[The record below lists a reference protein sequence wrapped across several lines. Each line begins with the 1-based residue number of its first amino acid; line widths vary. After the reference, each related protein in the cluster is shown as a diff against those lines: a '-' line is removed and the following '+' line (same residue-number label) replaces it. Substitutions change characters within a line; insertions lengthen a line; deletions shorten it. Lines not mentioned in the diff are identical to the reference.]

1 MFATD
6 LSLVSWGGRLP
17 EFASEACGQTESC
30 GQASLH
36 STVHKYTNM
45 LCAHM
50 LCSCMLQGKSFFL
63 RTEQRQLEVIAL
75 QKVCKSAIREP
86 GVKCVAELVEGVL
99 VSAPVR
105 LTE

>member
-1 MFATD
+1 MRTSKLA
-6 LSLVSWGGRLP
+6 
-17 EFASEACGQTESC
+17 Q
-30 GQASLH
+30 H
-36 STVHKYTNM
+36 SAQVHQHVV
-45 LCAHM
+45 CAHALLM
-50 LCSCMLQGKSFFL
+50 HAARQVFFL